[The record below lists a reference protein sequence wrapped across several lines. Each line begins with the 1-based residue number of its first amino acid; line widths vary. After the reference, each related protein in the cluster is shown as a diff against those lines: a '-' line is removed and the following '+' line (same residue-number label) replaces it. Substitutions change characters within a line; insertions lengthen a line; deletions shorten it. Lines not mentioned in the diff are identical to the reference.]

1 MLKNEKVGTK
11 EATGFY
17 NQTIVFLNEAQ
28 ITIDI

>member
-1 MLKNEKVGTK
+1 MEKEDTK